1 MSDPVV
7 VFGGSGPPLHLAV
20 GNGFPPEVYLPAVR
34 PLTRHYSIFTLLPR
48 PLWDSPP
55 SPAGLSSWQDLA
67 MDLLAGLNQQS
78 ITTTIALGHS
88 FGATV
93 SLMAAVHAPE
103 RFRALI
109 LLDPALFAPER
120 VAAMKRAQATGDYA
134 NPLVERAI
142 KRRSRFGSAE
152 EAHRYWRSRPL
163 FAGWTDAALRL
174 YTQSAL
180 ETSTDGRGLVLRW
193 SPEWEARCYAL
204 AYADGWPLL
213 EALPS
218 DMPVL
223 VVRGAATDVFTDA
236 AVAQLRA
243 VRPQTALVTLDGG
256 HLFPMTAPA
265 ETATVL
271 LQWLAAQQV

>member
-1 MSDPVV
+1 
-7 VFGGSGPPLHLAV
+7 
-20 GNGFPPEVYLPAVR
+20 
-34 PLTRHYSIFTLLPR
+34 
-48 PLWDSPP
+48 
-55 SPAGLSSWQDLA
+55 

-163 FAGWTDAALRL
+163 FAGWPEAALRL

-180 ETSTDGRGLVLRW
+180 ETSPDGRGLVLRW
-193 SPEWEARCYAL
+193 SPEWEAYYFSTGFTRSWEVAPKLRGLLPTL
-204 AYADGWPLL
+204 AIGGGTTDTYVPEIAAMLRDTLPEVTFADVPGH
-213 EALPS
+213 
-218 DMPVL
+218 
-223 VVRGAATDVFTDA
+223 
-236 AVAQLRA
+236 
-243 VRPQTALVTLDGG
+243 G
-256 HLFPMTAPA
+256 HLFPQSAPEATTAIISA
-265 ETATVL
+265 
-271 LQWLAAQQV
+271 WLDTLK